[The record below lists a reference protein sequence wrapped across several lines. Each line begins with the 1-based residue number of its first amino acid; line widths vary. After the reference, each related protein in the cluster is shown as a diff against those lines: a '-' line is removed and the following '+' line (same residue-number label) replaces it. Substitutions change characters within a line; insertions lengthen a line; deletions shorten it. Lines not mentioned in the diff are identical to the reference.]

1 MKDFHGVNL
10 LLRQALSVPVE
21 GRLYKL
27 LASIGRVGSNCRAC
41 VCVCVCVCDSVA
53 NDASLTMA

>member
-1 MKDFHGVNL
+1 MNL